1 MTTTI
6 NPTKPED
13 VVAEGEKK
21 ARKPRTKAERLPVFE
36 VPEGVK
42 YDKTPPEFNSE
53 THRMVKKNFKDIPCW
68 IEHQAYMSELRAAKL
83 RKQAEEY
90 RINPPKRE
98 AGAKKAKLMDRLAKL
113 EAKLAEL
120 GVNVADLLVD

>member
-6 NPTKPED
+6 NPTQPEAIETEGKKTRKARN
-13 VVAEGEKK
+13 VEKLPLYPVAEG
-21 ARKPRTKAERLPVFE
+21 TKL
-36 VPEGVK
+36 
-42 YDKTPPEFNSE
+42 DKTPADFNPA
-53 THRMVKKNFKDIPCW
+53 THSLVKKQFKDIPTYM
-68 IEHQAYMSELRAAKL
+68 EHQAYMCELRAADL
-83 RKQAEEY
+83 RKKAEEY

-98 AGAKKAKLMDRLAKL
+98 AGAKKAKLLDRLSKL